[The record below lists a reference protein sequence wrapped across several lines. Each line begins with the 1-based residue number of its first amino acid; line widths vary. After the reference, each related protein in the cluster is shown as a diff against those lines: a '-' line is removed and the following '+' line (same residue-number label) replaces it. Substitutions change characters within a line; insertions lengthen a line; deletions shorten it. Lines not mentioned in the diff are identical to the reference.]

1 MNEQKYT
8 SYDLYNHILNNINKK
23 YQFQK
28 NKKYEILI
36 EQDEGAKNKET
47 TIDFK
52 NNGKIIISFDPESH
66 KKQKEDYELF
76 QIFTKEKSFPDYII
90 IPEPHD
96 EKSLF
101 ILHVELKSDEYS
113 KEKYIY
119 KFINSGKTL
128 KWISEIMISDLA
140 KKENSN
146 DFNFELFTNI
156 KIIHRFII
164 FDSKKVS
171 KRKIGQNEGRFY
183 DYKNIS
189 NLKIPFLAVG
199 NEQKHHINKFLN
211 KNPKNAIYKINKQ
224 TKIIE

>member
-8 SYDLYNHILNNINKK
+8 SYDLYKHILNNISKK

-28 NKKYEILI
+28 NKRFEILI
-36 EQDEGAKNKET
+36 EQDEGAENKET
-47 TIDFK
+47 IIDFK
-52 NNGKIIISFDPESH
+52 NKGKIILPFDPESF
-66 KKQKEDYELF
+66 KKQKEDFEIF
-76 QIFTKEKSFPDYII
+76 PIFTEEKSFPDYII
-90 IPEPHD
+90 IPEPQD
-96 EKSLF
+96 EKTLF
-101 ILHVELKSDEYS
+101 ILHVELKSDKYN
-113 KEKYIY
+113 KQKYIY

-128 KWISEIMISDLA
+128 KWISEIMINDLA

-171 KRKIGQNEGRFY
+171 KRKVGQNESRFY

-199 NEQKHHINKFLN
+199 KRV
-211 KNPKNAIYKINKQ
+211 
-224 TKIIE
+224 